1 MPELPLPLDLHLHH
15 RVVSVLDALQGFLD
29 AWEQVDDLL
38 FADQDLTVG
47 RGGDINDCG
56 PGRGGW
62 GGGVKARGLLPE
74 VGVQVFEDLVLVLDR
89 VNDGLHHL
97 GAVAAHIRFG
107 R

>member
-1 MPELPLPLDLHLHH
+1 MPELPLSLDLHLHH
-15 RVVSVLDALQGFLD
+15 RVVSILDALQGFLD

-47 RGGDINDCG
+47 GAETLMTG
-56 PGRGGW
+56 PGRRRAHEG
-62 GGGVKARGLLPE
+62 RGLLPE

-97 GAVAAHIRFG
+97 RAVAAHVWFG
-107 R
+107 C